1 MTGMPLRPGRVLAL
15 LVFLPA
21 CGTSRSDT
29 VLPNPVPI
37 PAEVDLPTAVH
48 WFRNSAEY
56 RASALQTFR
65 LATERLRELSAG
77 RPAGSWAVILGAD
90 ETVLDNSVY
99 RRRLAAANARFDM
112 ESWNAWVAEGAA
124 TAIPGAADFIR
135 AAADMGGR
143 VAIVTNRDE
152 RLCDTTLENL
162 RVLGI
167 EVDVLLCR
175 PSSGDKNPRFAAV
188 ANGSAAP
195 GLPPLAVLMW
205 VGDSIHDF
213 PTLTQD
219 VRDAGGAAL
228 DAFGRT
234 YFILPNPMNGSW
246 ERNPRR

>member
-1 MTGMPLRPGRVLAL
+1 MTAMLLRSGLVPAL

-21 CGTSRSDT
+21 CAASRPGPA
-29 VLPNPVPI
+29 LPDPVRI
-37 PAEVDLPTAVH
+37 PAEVDLPNAVH

-65 LATERLRELSAG
+65 LATERLRELAAG
-77 RPAGSWAVILGAD
+77 RPAGSWAVILAAD
-90 ETVLDNSVY
+90 ETVLDNSDY

-112 ESWNAWVAEGAA
+112 VSWNAWVAEGAA

-135 AAADMGGR
+135 AASDMGGR
-143 VAIVTNRDE
+143 VAIVTNRAE
-152 RLCDTTLENL
+152 QLCDATRENL

-167 EVDVLLCR
+167 AVDVVLCR

-205 VGDSIHDF
+205 VGHGIHDF

-234 YFILPNPMNGSW
+234 YFILPNPMYGSW